1 MKHLLATLLLLA
13 IATAQ
18 AATIAVLEITIADND
33 EIDFSIDETKFL
45 SDELRRQATVL
56 LPKEDSV
63 FTREEIISL
72 AHQTTENLSTAIN
85 IGRAIKSDYV
95 TQGLISKIGG
105 IFTLTVELYETQSGK
120 LLGYFTKE
128 SPDLKGFLEV
138 IRENAPNIFA
148 KIMHKDEPPVIAVPE
163 TVKDTQLTSIIIPTN
178 IPTEPKK
185 SNNSLWAAIGL
196 DILGATALGLGIYN
210 NAKSREYRRESQKLM
225 EDIPKVQEE
234 YEQRKNEFNSKLKNM
249 QNAETTRNIFYAT
262 GGALLLGGIAV
273 HIWF

>member
-1 MKHLLATLLLLA
+1 MKHILATLLLLA
-13 IATAQ
+13 IAAAQ

-56 LPKEDSV
+56 LPKDDSV

-72 AHQTTENLSTAIN
+72 AHQTTEDLSTAIN

-95 TQGLISKIGG
+95 TQGLISKLGG
-105 IFTLTVELYETQSGK
+105 IFTLTVELYETSNGK

-128 SPDLKGFLEV
+128 SPDLKGFLEI
-138 IRENAPNIFA
+138 IRENAPNLFA
-148 KIMHKDEPPVIAVPE
+148 KIIPKEEPPAIAMPE
-163 TVKDTQLTSIIIPTN
+163 TVKDTQLVVIIPTN
-178 IPTEPKK
+178 IPAEPEK
-185 SNNSLWAAIGL
+185 SNNSLWIAIGL
-196 DILGATALGLGIYN
+196 DILGATALSLGIYN
-210 NAKSREYRRESQKLM
+210 NAKSREYHRESQKLM

-234 YEQRKNEFNSKLKNM
+234 YEKRKSEYDSKLKKM
-249 QNAETTRNIFYAT
+249 QNAETARNIFYAI
-262 GGALLLGGIAV
+262 GSALLLGGIAV

>member
-1 MKHLLATLLLLA
+1 MKHLLATLLLLS
-13 IATAQ
+13 TAQ

-56 LPKEDSV
+56 LPKDDSV

-72 AHQTTENLSTAIN
+72 AQQTTEDLGTVLN

-105 IFTLTVELYETQSGK
+105 IFTLTVELYETSSGK

-148 KIMHKDEPPVIAVPE
+148 KIMPKEEPPIISIPE
-163 TVKDTQLTSIIIPTN
+163 TVKDTQLTAIIIPTN
-178 IPTEPKK
+178 IPAEPEK
-185 SNNSLWAAIGL
+185 SKNSFWI
-196 DILGATALGLGIYN
+196 ALGLDLVGAALIGGAVYEN
-210 NAKSREYRRESQKLM
+210 SRMNVAYKEYKERGNSHDYYEDAWEKAKSHRS
-225 EDIPKVQEE
+225 
-234 YEQRKNEFNSKLKNM
+234 
-249 QNAETTRNIFYAT
+249 TRNTLYVI
-262 GGALLLGGIAV
+262 GGLVLVSGIGV
-273 HIWF
+273 HIQTQIIKSLP